1 MIKDKISIRQQ
12 EIIEASGKILIT
24 KGIKA
29 LTTKN
34 LAQEMGF
41 SESAIYRHFSN
52 KEEIIVSLFEHILCD
67 FKLRLDKILS
77 LELGALEKLNRIF
90 ESQCA
95 FFTKNPHFTMA
106 VLADD
111 IYYEGANVKAALLKI
126 MSYKFSVIDHLL
138 VQGVKESSIR
148 SDIEIKELQHTIV
161 GSFRLLLHQWRL
173 SNFDFQLPIAGKKM
187 METITI
193 LIKK

>member
-1 MIKDKISIRQQ
+1 MIKDKISIRQH
-12 EIIEASGKILIT
+12 EIITASGNILIT

-29 LTTKN
+29 LTTKK

-52 KEEIIVSLFEHILCD
+52 KEEIIASLFQYILD
-67 FKLRLDKILS
+67 NFKLRLAEILT
-77 LELGALEKLNRIF
+77 LELNALEKLNRIF

-95 FFTKNPHFTMA
+95 FFSENPHFSMA

-111 IYYEGANVKAALLKI
+111 IYYEGDKVKAALLQI
-126 MSYKFSVIDHLL
+126 MTYKLGVINQ
-138 VQGVKESSIR
+138 VISAGVKEGSIR

-161 GSFRLLLHQWRL
+161 GSFRLLLHKWRL
-173 SNFDFQLPIAGKKM
+173 KNFDFDLPNAGKKM